1 MRSVNPEELKKLLTR
16 APFIPFRVHTSDGKH
31 LDINHPELAFLS
43 RSLLFVGRPVAD
55 PTKDIPERVDE
66 VSLLHVVRTE
76 PLVAA

>member
-1 MRSVNPEELKKLLTR
+1 MAFLTR
-16 APFIPFRVHTSDGKH
+16 G
-31 LDINHPELAFLS
+31 
-43 RSLLFVGRPVAD
+43 LLMVGRPVAD